1 MFFYVL
7 KLIISSVLI
16 VTISEVAKRHS
27 GLAALLASLP
37 LTSLI
42 AIIWLY
48 VDGVELEEISNL
60 SMQIFWLVLP
70 SLVFFITFPL
80 LLKQGL
86 EFWLSML
93 LACCSTITI
102 YFVFLPI
109 LRRLGIEL

>member
-1 MFFYVL
+1 MFFYAL
-7 KLIISSVLI
+7 KLAISAILI

-37 LTSLI
+37 LTSLL

-48 VDGVELEEISNL
+48 VDGVELDEIGNL

-70 SLVFFITFPL
+70 SLVFFLTFPL

-93 LACCSTITI
+93 LSSCSTITV
-102 YFVFLPI
+102 YFVMIPL
-109 LRRLGIEL
+109 LRRLGVDL